1 LHLGDSMDVKKVSDS
16 VELTGQ
22 LSSVRG
28 QTPKDK
34 APPKAAL
41 ADKAAKGDTLAI
53 SDEAQ
58 EKAKIARYVRI
69 VTQLPDVRE
78 DKVAEAKRK
87 LAAGEYNRP
96 EVADRIA
103 DAMLEE

>member
-1 LHLGDSMDVKKVSDS
+1 MDVKKVSDS
-16 VELTGQ
+16 VELTEQ
-22 LSSVRG
+22 LKPVRG
-28 QTPKDK
+28 QKPKDK
-34 APPKAAL
+34 APPKAAP

-58 EKAKIARYVRI
+58 EKAKIARYVQI
-69 VTQLPDVRE
+69 VTKMPDVRE

-87 LAAGEYNRP
+87 LAAGEYGRP